1 MTHSAIKC
9 VQNAPIF
16 KGLGPADIAQLAQI
30 SVHQEL
36 VKRGQLLYQP
46 LTPLNRMMIVD
57 QGRIKVYQLDEN
69 GKETVLYMLR
79 AGAIDSEAALF
90 TQHQHYNYAE
100 AAEDSLVCSIGQ
112 ADFQALIHRVPQ
124 VAFNLLNVL
133 GDRLTALESVSALT
147 GNLKSKN
154 RILVYLQQ
162 ISEQQQQNPFTL
174 PEKKKELASF
184 LGITP
189 ETLSRQL
196 SQLMAEGL
204 LQIAGRKITLT
215 TKP

>member
-1 MTHSAIKC
+1 MTHSAINC

-16 KGLGPADIAQLAQI
+16 KGLAAEDMAQLAQI

-36 VKRGQLLYQP
+36 VKRGQVLYQP
-46 LTPLNRMMIVD
+46 FTPLQRMMIVD
-57 QGRIKVYQLDEN
+57 QGRVKVYQLDEN
-69 GKETVLYMLR
+69 GKEKVLYMLR
-79 AGAIDSEAALF
+79 AGSIDSEAALF

-100 AAEDSLVCSIGQ
+100 AAEDSLICSIGRD
-112 ADFQALIHRVPQ
+112 DFQALIHRVPQ

-147 GNLKSKN
+147 GNLKAKN

-162 ISEQQQQNPFTL
+162 VSEQQQQNPLIL

-196 SQLMAEGL
+196 GQLVQEGL
-204 LQIAGRKITLT
+204 LKIDGRKITLVE
-215 TKP
+215 K

>member
-1 MTHSAIKC
+1 
-9 VQNAPIF
+9 
-16 KGLGPADIAQLAQI
+16 
-30 SVHQEL
+30 
-36 VKRGQLLYQP
+36 
-46 LTPLNRMMIVD
+46 
-57 QGRIKVYQLDEN
+57 
-69 GKETVLYMLR
+69 VLYMLR
-79 AGAIDSEAALF
+79 AGSIDSEAALF

-100 AAEDSLVCSIGQ
+100 AAEDSLICSIGR

-147 GNLKSKN
+147 GNLKAKN

-162 ISEQQQQNPFTL
+162 VSAQQQQNPLIL

-196 SQLMAEGL
+196 GQLVQDGL
-204 LQIAGRKITLT
+204 LKIDGRKMTLIE
-215 TKP
+215 K

>member
-9 VQNAPIF
+9 VQGAPIF
-16 KGLGPADIAQLAQI
+16 KGLAAADIAELAQI

-57 QGRIKVYQLDEN
+57 QGRVKVYQLDEN
-69 GKETVLYMLR
+69 GKEKVLYMLR

-100 AAEDSLVCSIGQ
+100 AAEDSLVCSISRD
-112 ADFQALIHRVPQ
+112 DFQALIHRVPQ
-124 VAFNLLNVL
+124 VAINLLNVL

-162 ISEQQQQNPFTL
+162 VCEQQQQNPFVL
-174 PEKKKELASF
+174 PEKKKELASY

-196 SQLMAEGL
+196 TQLGQEGL
-204 LQIAGRKITLT
+204 LKIDGRQITLIE
-215 TKP
+215 K